1 MDARASKHMEMAEPE
16 VHGIRLHRKQK
27 RQIRMLKSERKHCC
41 TQEYMQITKLYTSKA
56 ARKINNE
63 SNEPETVQNYMYIR
77 KAKSCMPVWLSSRL

>member
-27 RQIRMLKSERKHCC
+27 RQIR
-41 TQEYMQITKLYTSKA
+41 TQEHMQITKLYTSKA

-63 SNEPETVQNYMYIR
+63 SNEPETVQNYIR
-77 KAKSCMPVWLSSRL
+77 KAKSCMPVWLSRRSQGRL

>member
-27 RQIRMLKSERKHCC
+27 RQIRSERKHC

-63 SNEPETVQNYMYIR
+63 SNEPETVQNYIR
-77 KAKSCMPVWLSSRL
+77 KAKSCMPVWLSRRSQGRL